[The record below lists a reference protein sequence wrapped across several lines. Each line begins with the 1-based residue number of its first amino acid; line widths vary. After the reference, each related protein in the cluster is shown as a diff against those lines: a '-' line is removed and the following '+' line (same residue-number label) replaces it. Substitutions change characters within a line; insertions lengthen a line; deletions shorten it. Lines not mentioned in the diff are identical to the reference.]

1 VSDQTADVV
10 LITGAFGQV
19 GKRCAEILLR
29 RGRTVIAMDLRND
42 KTTAVA
48 AELATQSRDG
58 TLVVAYAD
66 LLDADTI
73 AECVSRHKPA
83 AIVHLAAMLA
93 PASYRNPLL
102 ARKVNV
108 DGTHNLVAAARALV
122 EPPLFIDASSASV
135 YGSRNRYTHPERI
148 TADTPVN
155 PIDQYG
161 EDKVLSEEVVRAS
174 GLPYTVLRLGG
185 VISTDVSANFS
196 TDYLVLMRATPRD
209 NQLHTVDARDVA
221 LAFANAVDRRD
232 AVNGK
237 TLLIGGDDT
246 HLHAFRD
253 VEDDM
258 MQAFGI
264 GRLGPS
270 ASLPGDPDDD
280 RGWGFTGFFDTTE
293 AQALLEFQEHS
304 WPETVDWV
312 AASVGRLRPLLRILG
327 PVIRPVLRTVLA
339 VQRKVERRGP
349 YADPWALIHKEYG
362 PGALASSRAASGVG
376 ERR

>member
-1 VSDQTADVV
+1 MSDQTAGVV

-29 RGRTVIAMDLRND
+29 RGRSVIAMDLQND
-42 KTTAVA
+42 KTAAVA
-48 AELATQSRDG
+48 AELAAQSRDG

-66 LLDADTI
+66 LLDAATI
-73 AECVSRHKPA
+73 AEYVSRHKPA

-108 DGTHNLVAAARALV
+108 EGTHNLVAAARALV
-122 EPPLFIDASSASV
+122 ESPLFIDASSASV

-161 EDKVLSEEVVRAS
+161 EDKVLAEEVVRAS

-185 VISTDVSANFS
+185 VISTDVSASFS

-293 AQALLEFQEHS
+293 AQALLEFQVHS

-349 YADPWALIHKEYG
+349 YADPWALIQKHYG
-362 PGALASSRAASGVG
+362 PGALASGQARPAAA